1 MNIKLKAVLLTVAG
15 FFGLFATLFTIVEFP
30 LVLLLIT
37 LGGLLY
43 VVYRGVLNYLEHEEK
58 RTPR

>member
-1 MNIKLKAVLLTVAG
+1 MNIKLKAVLITVAG
-15 FFGLFATLFTIVEFP
+15 FFGLFATLYTIVEFP

-43 VVYRGVLNYLEHEEK
+43 CVYRGVLNYLEHEGK
-58 RTPR
+58 RKPR

>member
-1 MNIKLKAVLLTVAG
+1 MNIKLKAVLITVAG
-15 FFGLFATLFTIVEFP
+15 FFGLFATLYTIVEFP

-58 RTPR
+58 RKPR